1 MPPTPTE
8 KTGAEI
14 VERLK
19 SFEGAASAFTDAD
32 ETRALWIPEIVT
44 SDFSVSPDSQG
55 FFPASSPG
63 RTHQTT
69 PVEAL

>member
-32 ETRALWIPEIVT
+32 ETWALWIPEIVT

-55 FFPASSPG
+55 FFRHPLPVE
-63 RTHQTT
+63 THQTT